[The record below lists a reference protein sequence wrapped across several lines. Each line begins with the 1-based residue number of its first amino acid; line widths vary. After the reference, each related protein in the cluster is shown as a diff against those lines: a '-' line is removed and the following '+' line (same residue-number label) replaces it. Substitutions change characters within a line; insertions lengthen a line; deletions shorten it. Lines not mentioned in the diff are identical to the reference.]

1 MARPDLKLVPE
12 DFVATS
18 ASSPEDR
25 AKAHQAAGIREG
37 IRREKVKSEATLTGV
52 KSAHVD
58 ELNRSGVLIARASH
72 RDGLWHGM
80 VLGGLAV
87 ALIMSAALYAGA
99 WLQTSGFTMRVANER
114 IPRAQ
119 VPVLQD
125 EGNAPVTYESHG
137 CEPGACGR

>member
-37 IRREKVKSEATLTGV
+37 KRRAN
-52 KSAHVD
+52 A
-58 ELNRSGVLIARASH
+58 ELGETIKTAANAVLAPIKALHAEH
-72 RDGLWHGM
+72 LKQTAKANYHQGFVHAL
-80 VLGGLAV
+80 VLGILLA
-87 ALIMSAALYAGA
+87 AAAGYAGA
-99 WLQTSGFTMRVANER
+99 WLQTKGWSMSVADER
-114 IPRAQ
+114 IPRA

-137 CEPGACGR
+137 CEPGNCGN